1 VSAALD
7 PLDPAD
13 FRVMWEALDDWG
25 RAWLLGYVRDGAV
38 SAPSLTGGSG

>member
-1 VSAALD
+1 MAAALD

-13 FRVMWEALDDWG
+13 FRVMWDASDEWG
-25 RAWLLGYVRDGAV
+25 QAWLLGYAAAESL